1 MNVIKIL
8 YFTARWSS
16 ICRIQETILKE
27 FVETIG
33 VDIDIKE
40 IDVDAN
46 KHIAK
51 AYSVLVVPTIIFE
64 VNEIVKK
71 KRTGVT
77 SSATLKKEFQEI
89 TCQQ

>member
-1 MNVIKIL
+1 MNDIKVL

-16 ICRIQETILKE
+16 ICKIQETILKE
-27 FVETIG
+27 FVETVG
-33 VDIDIKE
+33 VNIDIKE

-51 AYSVLVVPTIIFE
+51 AYSVLAIPTIIFE
-64 VNEIVKK
+64 VDEVVKK

-77 SSATLKKEFQEI
+77 SSAILREDIQEI